1 MKKITKTAMKKFG
14 KLLKMNNA
22 VDPAAPAFVWG
33 KGVPGK
39 PGATTNY
46 DPELSIYE
54 SRVKC
59 YGKAVAANA

>member
-22 VDPAAPAFVWG
+22 IEPATSASVWG

-39 PGATTNY
+39 GGATLNY
-46 DPELSIYE
+46 DATMNDSEIRRIIHRKGE
-54 SRVKC
+54 TR
-59 YGKAVAANA
+59 

>member
-22 VDPAAPAFVWG
+22 TEPAATASVWC

-39 PGATTNY
+39 GGNTTNY
-46 DPELSIYE
+46 DATMNDSEI
-54 SRVKC
+54 RRIIQRK
-59 YGKAVAANA
+59 GA

>member
-1 MKKITKTAMKKFG
+1 MKKNYK

-22 VDPAAPAFVWG
+22 IEPAAPASVLG

-59 YGKAVAANA
+59 YGKAVAVNA